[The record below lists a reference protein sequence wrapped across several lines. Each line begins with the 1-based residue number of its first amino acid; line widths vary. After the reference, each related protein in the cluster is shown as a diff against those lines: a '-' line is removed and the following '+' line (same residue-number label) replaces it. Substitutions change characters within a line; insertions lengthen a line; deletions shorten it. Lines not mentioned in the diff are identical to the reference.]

1 MLIVMLIKDK
11 RLKKLLLIYLWI
23 GVFFFFGVSISFSEP
38 YRHTGMNLTFPD
50 QMADMHKVKVA
61 DFEMERPGLGVA
73 IAYNGPGIIA
83 TIYLYNMGMVS
94 VPEDTDS
101 PVLQRHFMQAI
112 EDVFQVGHQGLWK
125 NTKKISEDVVF
136 LRSSQTNRKALC
148 ASFSYSRYNT
158 EFLSKMCL
166 FAHKNHFIKIR
177 FTYRKDIRLKAED
190 TFKILLGDIAYI
202 LEDETVATNK

>member
-1 MLIVMLIKDK
+1 M
-11 RLKKLLLIYLWI
+11 
-23 GVFFFFGVSISFSEP
+23 
-38 YRHTGMNLTFPD
+38 TFPD
-50 QMADMHKVKVA
+50 QLAGMHKVKVT

-73 IAYNGPGIIA
+73 IAYSGPSTIA

-94 VPEDTDS
+94 VPENTDS
-101 PVLQRHFMQAI
+101 PVLLRHFMQAI
-112 EDVFQVGHQGLWK
+112 EDVFQVGRQGLWK

-136 LRSSQTNRKALC
+136 LRSFQTNRKALC
-148 ASFSYSRYNT
+148 ASFSYSRYDI

-177 FTYRKDIRLKAED
+177 FTYRKDTRLKAED

-202 LEDETVATNK
+202 IEDETVATNK